1 MGGALPA
8 SWTWTDMEGEMLKH
22 VVEYFFV
29 KVSSFV
35 LQGSDAN
42 EDGKLQKQEFF
53 QIAQDKD
60 AVQALKA
67 HDFDHHFV
75 THTNIAGS
83 MAGNI
88 GAPRIP
94 CMPSMNL
101 LHSR

>member
-1 MGGALPA
+1 
-8 SWTWTDMEGEMLKH
+8 MEGEMLKH

-29 KVSSFV
+29 KVSSFAF
-35 LQGSDAN
+35 QGSDAN

-83 MAGNI
+83 MAGTWLETLVHHVF
-88 GAPRIP
+88 PVCP
-94 CMPSMNL
+94 V
-101 LHSR
+101 

>member
-1 MGGALPA
+1 MSPK
-8 SWTWTDMEGEMLKH
+8 KH
-22 VVEYFFV
+22 KVEYFFV

-94 CMPSMNL
+94 CMLCMNL